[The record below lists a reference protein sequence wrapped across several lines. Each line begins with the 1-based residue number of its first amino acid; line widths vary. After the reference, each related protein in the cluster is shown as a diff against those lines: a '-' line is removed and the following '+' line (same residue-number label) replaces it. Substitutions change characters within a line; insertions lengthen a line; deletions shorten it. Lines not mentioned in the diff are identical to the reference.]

1 MFEKYKPLLKLIVY
15 IKEYKK
21 EFMISV
27 LYGILNSV
35 FSLLTVL
42 TGAYITS
49 AALSRASVQTVLYLF
64 IPLLAFICGKGL
76 FSFLEMYEC
85 HLVAYG
91 VIEKIRNL
99 LYDSISKTAPQSTGK
114 KRENTGAF
122 IRCSFGIGASIDG
135 KNTVGEH
142 NRCYR

>member
-21 EFMISV
+21 EFVISV
-27 LYGILNSV
+27 LYGILNSI

-64 IPLLAFICGKGL
+64 IPLLGFICGKGL

-85 HLVAYG
+85 HLVAYKI
-91 VIEKIRNL
+91 IEKIRGL
-99 LYDSISKTAPQSTGK
+99 LYDAVSASAPQSMAKHGRGT
-114 KRENTGAF
+114 
-122 IRCSFGIGASIDG
+122 
-135 KNTVGEH
+135 
-142 NRCYR
+142 

>member
-49 AALSRASVQTVLYLF
+49 AALSRASVQSVLYLV
-64 IPLLAFICGKGL
+64 IPLLG
-76 FSFLEMYEC
+76 FSC
-85 HLVAYG
+85 
-91 VIEKIRNL
+91 
-99 LYDSISKTAPQSTGK
+99 
-114 KRENTGAF
+114 
-122 IRCSFGIGASIDG
+122 GIG
-135 KNTVGEH
+135 VF
-142 NRCYR
+142 